1 MQAPQI
7 WKKQPASP
15 DSKLNNVLLCTT
27 KSGIVLGLV
36 FFFPLTN
43 ELIIFVSFAKKEQDS
58 LKKELVISLCI
69 KQYLDLRGKK
79 HFFENELPSP

>member
-36 FFFPLTN
+36 FFFSPLTN
-43 ELIIFVSFAKKEQDS
+43 ELIIFVSFAKKEQIKFF
-58 LKKELVISLCI
+58 KKGIG
-69 KQYLDLRGKK
+69 GKE